1 MAEEPRI
8 LCVIRDMIDPQT
20 AGTKMSIN
28 LPAST
33 SIGDVIDEIAKTT
46 KYIASSIN
54 IKYNKQV
61 SCELEEVGISTNI
74 EADWVCL
81 FSGAWNCI
89 GGVMVS
95 VLASSVVDRGFES
108 RLGQTKNYKIGIC
121 CFSVRHAA

>member
-1 MAEEPRI
+1 MVTGDNSQVVPMENVCMAEEPRI

-61 SCELEEVGISTNI
+61 SCELEEVGISANSKQI
-74 EADWVCL
+74 GFA
-81 FSGAWNCI
+81 FSVGLETA
-89 GGVMVS
+89 
-95 VLASSVVDRGFES
+95 SVV
-108 RLGQTKNYKIGIC
+108 
-121 CFSVRHAA
+121 